1 MMDIILNFLI
11 FGITLLILVRF
22 FRKEGNWD
30 PDRARKTFR
39 FYTCQSNVLCA
50 VSALVMG
57 IARLAG
63 DVPQWVW
70 MFKYIGTASVTVTM
84 LTVFLFLAPS
94 VGKDWY
100 GVLLKGANNLFMHL
114 VIPLLAIVSF
124 CLLEKRGMTFA
135 ESLWGLLPV
144 IVYGQHYIYRIL
156 RAPEGKKWDD
166 FYGFNKQGKWPLA
179 FGMMLAGTFV
189 VCMLFLLVQNA

>member
-1 MMDIILNFLI
+1 MMDPVLNFLI
-11 FGITLLILVRF
+11 FVITLLILVLF

-30 PDRARKTFR
+30 PDRVRKTFR

-50 VSALVMG
+50 LSALAMG

-70 MFKYIGTASVTVTM
+70 LFKYIGTVSVTVTM

-94 VGKDWY
+94 AGKDWY
-100 GVLLKGANNLFMHL
+100 AILLKGANNLFMHL
-114 VIPLLAIVSF
+114 ITPILAIVSF

-135 ESLWGLLPV
+135 ESLWGLLPL
-144 IVYGQHYIYRIL
+144 IVYGQHYLYRIL
-156 RAPEGKKWDD
+156 CAPEGRKWDD

-179 FGMMLAGTFV
+179 FGMMLAGTFA
-189 VCMLFLLVQNA
+189 VCMLFLLAQNA

>member
-1 MMDIILNFLI
+1 MMDPVLNFLI
-11 FGITLLILVRF
+11 FVITLLILVLF

-30 PDRARKTFR
+30 PERVRKTFR

-50 VSALVMG
+50 LSALAMG
-57 IARLAG
+57 IAQLAG

-70 MFKYIGTASVTVTM
+70 LFKYIGTVSVTVTM

-94 VGKDWY
+94 AGKDWY
-100 GVLLKGANNLFMHL
+100 AILLKGANNLFMHL
-114 VIPLLAIVSF
+114 ITPILAIVSF

-135 ESLWGLLPV
+135 ESLWGLLPL
-144 IVYGQHYIYRIL
+144 IVYGQHYLYRIL
-156 RAPEGKKWDD
+156 CAPEGRKWDD

-179 FGMMLAGTFV
+179 FGMMLAGTFA
-189 VCMLFLLVQNA
+189 VCMLFLLAQNA

>member
-1 MMDIILNFLI
+1 MMDPVLNFLI
-11 FGITLLILVRF
+11 FVITLLILVRF

-30 PDRARKTFR
+30 PDRVRKTFR

-50 VSALVMG
+50 LSALAMG
-57 IARLAG
+57 IAQLAG

-70 MFKYIGTASVTVTM
+70 IFKYIGTASVTVTM

-94 VGKDWY
+94 AGKDWY
-100 GVLLKGANNLFMHL
+100 AILLKGANNLFMHL
-114 VIPLLAIVSF
+114 ITPILAIVSF

-135 ESLWGLLPV
+135 ESLWGLLPL
-144 IVYGQHYIYRIL
+144 IVYGQHYLYRIL
-156 RAPEGKKWDD
+156 CAPEGRKWDD

-179 FGMMLAGTFV
+179 FGMMLAGTFA
-189 VCMLFLLVQNA
+189 VCMLFLLAQNA

>member
-1 MMDIILNFLI
+1 MMDPVLNFLI
-11 FGITLLILVRF
+11 FVITLLILVRF

-30 PDRARKTFR
+30 PDRVRKTFR

-50 VSALVMG
+50 LSALAMG

-63 DVPQWVW
+63 NVPQWVW
-70 MFKYIGTASVTVTM
+70 IFKYIGTASVTVTM

-94 VGKDWY
+94 AGKDWY
-100 GVLLKGANNLFMHL
+100 AILLKGANNLFMHL
-114 VIPLLAIVSF
+114 ITPILAIVSF

-135 ESLWGLLPV
+135 ESLWGLLPL
-144 IVYGQHYIYRIL
+144 IVYGQHYLYRIL
-156 RAPEGKKWDD
+156 CAPEGRKWDD

-179 FGMMLAGTFV
+179 FGMMLAGTFA
-189 VCMLFLLVQNA
+189 VCMLFLLAQNA

>member
-1 MMDIILNFLI
+1 MDPVLNFLI
-11 FGITLLILVRF
+11 FVITLLILVRF

-30 PDRARKTFR
+30 PDRVRKTFR

-50 VSALVMG
+50 LSALAMG

-63 DVPQWVW
+63 NVPQWVW
-70 MFKYIGTASVTVTM
+70 IFKYIGTASVTVTM

-94 VGKDWY
+94 AGKDWY
-100 GVLLKGANNLFMHL
+100 AILLKGANNLFMHL
-114 VIPLLAIVSF
+114 ITPILAIVSF

-135 ESLWGLLPV
+135 ESLWGLLPL
-144 IVYGQHYIYRIL
+144 IVYGQHYLYRIL
-156 RAPEGKKWDD
+156 CAPEGRKWDD

-179 FGMMLAGTFV
+179 FGMMLAGTFA
-189 VCMLFLLVQNA
+189 VCMLFLLAQNA